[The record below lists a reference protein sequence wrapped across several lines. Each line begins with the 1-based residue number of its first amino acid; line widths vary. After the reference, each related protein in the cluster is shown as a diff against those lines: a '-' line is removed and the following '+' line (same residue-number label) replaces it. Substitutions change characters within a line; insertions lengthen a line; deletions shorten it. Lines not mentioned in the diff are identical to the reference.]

1 MGELFSLLSAFFWA
15 SAIILFKKLG
25 KNTSPI
31 LINAFKNLFGVIL
44 IFFSLYLINHN
55 PIKIPDFIDSND
67 IFILIIS
74 GAIGLGVA
82 DILFLKSLNI
92 VGAGVSALVDIMYS
106 PFVLIFAYLILNERL
121 HFIQIVGG
129 LLIFLSVIYAS
140 YKLKNI
146 SISRLELIKGVILGI
161 FALLLMAFC
170 IVMIKPILNKTNIL
184 TNHLWVAGFRM
195 IPGMLVP
202 LLLSFILLSK
212 KELFVLFESSHNMK
226 LLISG
231 SFFATYLG
239 ISFWIIGMANTKT
252 SIAAILNQTA
262 SFFILILA
270 RIFLGEYITKR
281 KAISIIVA
289 SFGAI
294 LIVLYG
300 K

>member
-1 MGELFSLLSAFFWA
+1 
-15 SAIILFKKLG
+15 
-25 KNTSPI
+25 
-31 LINAFKNLFGVIL
+31 
-44 IFFSLYLINHN
+44 
-55 PIKIPDFIDSND
+55 
-67 IFILIIS
+67 
-74 GAIGLGVA
+74 
-82 DILFLKSLNI
+82 
-92 VGAGVSALVDIMYS
+92 
-106 PFVLIFAYLILNERL
+106 
-121 HFIQIVGG
+121 
-129 LLIFLSVIYAS
+129 
-140 YKLKNI
+140 
-146 SISRLELIKGVILGI
+146 
-161 FALLLMAFC
+161 
-170 IVMIKPILNKTNIL
+170 
-184 TNHLWVAGFRM
+184 
-195 IPGMLVP
+195 
-202 LLLSFILLSK
+202 
-212 KELFVLFESSHNMK
+212 MK